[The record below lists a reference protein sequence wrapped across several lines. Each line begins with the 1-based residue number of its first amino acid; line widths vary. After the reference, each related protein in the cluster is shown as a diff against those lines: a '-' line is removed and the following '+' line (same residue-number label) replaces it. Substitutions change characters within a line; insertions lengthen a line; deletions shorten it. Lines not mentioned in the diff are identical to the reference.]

1 MLTRGQ
7 KALRSQQQLDAIQ
20 ALSGHV
26 LELGPVA
33 TLLVLQLSVRQ
44 LWLLKRV
51 NRYFRRMATA
61 ALMTMKR
68 PVVGGGIP
76 QEGGQQSIE
85 LLDLGSLRWSVK
97 VLLPA
102 ARTDAAMTLMS
113 DGTMMMAGGDIS
125 PESERASLRGWTVTN
140 GVECYAP
147 ATQTWASMPR
157 LNTERTS
164 LRLVCC
170 PKPGAR
176 RGGPSGDVRV
186 LALGGCDDV
195 ENDTASVEGLDPCAD
210 AWIELAPMRTARHS
224 FACACTTSGM
234 VVAAGGQDRH
244 GEDLQDAEVYDPLK
258 NTWTPL
264 PDVPDE
270 CRGATTGWELE
281 GYPDIV
287 VVCGLGE
294 EDTTR
299 RCAYAIDLS
308 DPPNLQYWQLL
319 WSADF
324 EKRHLDTGAG
334 AAGAVVPVRGG
345 CLLIGGSSAQNDNPD
360 DPRCAE
366 SLACGDLYDEE
377 TDRVYHL
384 PHPMRYPRRW
394 TFSFPG
400 LHPTLDM
407 AAAPTPP
414 PRA

>member
-7 KALRSQQQLDAIQ
+7 KARRSQQQLDAIQ

-170 PKPGAR
+170 PNG
-176 RGGPSGDVRV
+176 RV

-244 GEDLQDAEVYDPLK
+244 GEDLQVRNDHARFSRHDMS
-258 NTWTPL
+258 
-264 PDVPDE
+264 
-270 CRGATTGWELE
+270 
-281 GYPDIV
+281 
-287 VVCGLGE
+287 
-294 EDTTR
+294 TR
-299 RCAYAIDLS
+299 SSS
-308 DPPNLQYWQLL
+308 DPEMAAGRGGVRPAQ
-319 WSADF
+319 
-324 EKRHLDTGAG
+324 ERLDT
-334 AAGAVVPVRGG
+334 AA
-345 CLLIGGSSAQNDNPD
+345 
-360 DPRCAE
+360 RC
-366 SLACGDLYDEE
+366 
-377 TDRVYHL
+377 
-384 PHPMRYPRRW
+384 PRR
-394 TFSFPG
+394 
-400 LHPTLDM
+400 M
-407 AAAPTPP
+407 
-414 PRA
+414 PRRHGRLGDGRQS